1 MHPLDTVLHELQHRD
16 HQRSRL
22 PRAMKSKAATT
33 SPEKLSASNYFQ
45 IQLEQ
50 AQCAHKFIYKKH
62 KIIHK

>member
-1 MHPLDTVLHELQHRD
+1 MHPIDTVLHELQHRD

-22 PRAMKSKAATT
+22 PRAIKSKAAIA
-33 SPEKLSASNYFQ
+33 SPAKLSTANCFQ

-62 KIIHK
+62 KIIHR